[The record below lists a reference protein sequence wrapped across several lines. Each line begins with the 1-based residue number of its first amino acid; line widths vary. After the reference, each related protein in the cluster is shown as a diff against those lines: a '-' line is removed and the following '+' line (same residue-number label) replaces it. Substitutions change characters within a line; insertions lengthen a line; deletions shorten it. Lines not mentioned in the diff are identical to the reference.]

1 MEQEKDHG
9 VMISNF
15 LKPSKQCSEAVKAA
29 NKLIGFIGRVFIF
42 RNEEIILNVF
52 NAMVGPRLQ
61 YCVHCW
67 SPKRI

>member
-29 NKLIGFIGRVFIF
+29 NKLIGFIGRVFIIEMKKLF
-42 RNEEIILNVF
+42 
-52 NAMVGPRLQ
+52 
-61 YCVHCW
+61 
-67 SPKRI
+67 